1 MILDNHSAHLS
12 KETKQYLKT
21 VPNRFE
27 FIFTPTHGSW
37 LNMIET
43 FFSKMSR
50 SFLSGIRVDS
60 IEELKER
67 IRLYLSEINEMPVIF
82 RWKYKLDEIST
93 VTKAA

>member
-1 MILDNHSAHLS
+1 MLDNHASHIS

-37 LNMIET
+37 LNIIET

-50 SFLSGIRVDS
+50 SFLRGIRVDS
-60 IEELKER
+60 TSELRKRIEK
-67 IRLYLSEINEMPVIF
+67 YLEEINEMPVIF
-82 RWKYKLDEIST
+82 RWKYKLNDISA